1 MYLEVPVRE
10 IATGVPLIEPIL
22 TAAPTLLKAGTDF
35 RSTDKRPP
43 DIFFTAEFASAGIPE
58 APSATMA
65 QAPENRVRLE
75 IGCIKNYFLLI
86 FE

>member
-1 MYLEVPVRE
+1 VWAPKAKGNVLRGAP
-10 IATGVPLIEPIL
+10 
-22 TAAPTLLKAGTDF
+22 PTLLKAGTDF

-43 DIFFTAEFASAGIPE
+43 DIFFTAEFASAGMPD
-58 APSATMA
+58 APSATIA

-75 IGCIKNYFLLI
+75 IGSINKFYFFLI